1 MQHDKNQSD
10 YISRAGGGV
19 SNPHGIRRARGTEQ
33 KRCASG
39 IHSVVATKGENPLG
53 LSYREVGQ
61 AVAET
66 LTRRCYCEHDCC
78 GHWQTSA
85 LLSGLAINGSSSFA
99 ITGTS
104 KRGIEHDKG
113 RIFERVD

>member
-1 MQHDKNQSD
+1 MQYDQNQSD

-66 LTRRCYCEHDCC
+66 LTRRCYCEHDC
-78 GHWQTSA
+78 WRA
-85 LLSGLAINGSSSFA
+85 LANQCATLWARDQWIVELRHYRN
-99 ITGTS
+99 
-104 KRGIEHDKG
+104 
-113 RIFERVD
+113 V